1 MRVTEAPPL
10 SVYLHLPWCLA
21 KCPYCDFNSHRV
33 PEQPEQARLSYVEAL
48 ERDIAAQA
56 PLVSGRAVTTVFLG
70 GGTPS
75 LFSPYEIGRVLH
87 TCSQHLSIEPDAEV
101 TMEVNPGALER
112 GSFEGYR
119 AAGVN
124 RVSIGGQSFDAGQLR
139 RLGRLHD
146 PEAIRRA
153 VSDARA
159 AGFERINVDVMYG
172 LPGQDEA
179 GAVADA
185 RAAVALD
192 LSHVS
197 HYQLTLEPNTVFHAN
212 PPELPGEDAIAD
224 MMAATEQVFEDAG
237 LARYEV
243 SALAA
248 EGEACRHNLNYW
260 QFGDYLGVGAGAHGK
275 LTRNGAV
282 ARLLRPANPRGYMQ
296 AVTAG
301 ADPVV
306 AAVAPSDLPF
316 EYMLNALRLV
326 DGFSL
331 ADYEARTGLSREG
344 VTETLE
350 AAAERG
356 LMVQSDDQKWRP
368 TALGRRFLNDLQAMF
383 LS

>member
-1 MRVTEAPPL
+1 MSDAPPL
-10 SVYLHLPWCLA
+10 SLYVHLPWCLA

-33 PEQPEQARLSYVEAL
+33 PERPEAARTAYVDAL

-56 PLVSGRAVTTVFLG
+56 PSVSGRSVSTIFLG

-75 LFSPYEIGRVLH
+75 LFAPAEIGRVLDA
-87 TCSQHLSIEPDAEV
+87 CSEHLAVDADAEI

-112 GSFEGYR
+112 GSFGGYR

-124 RVSIGGQSFDAGQLR
+124 RVSIGGQSFDARQLR

-146 PEAIRRA
+146 PDA
-153 VSDARA
+153 VRSAVADARA
-159 AGFERINVDVMYG
+159 AGFDRINVDLMYG

-179 GAVADA
+179 GAVTDA

-192 LSHVS
+192 ITHVS
-197 HYQLTLEPNTVFHAN
+197 HYQLTLEPNTVFHAH
-212 PPELPGEDAIAD
+212 PPQLPDDDAIAD
-224 MMAATEQVFEDAG
+224 MMSATERVFEGAG

-243 SALAA
+243 SALATA
-248 EGEACRHNLNYW
+248 GEACRHNVNYW
-260 QFGDYLGVGAGAHGK
+260 RFGDYLGAGAGAHGK
-275 LTRNGAV
+275 LTRGGAV
-282 ARLLRPANPRGYMQ
+282 LRLLRPASPRGYIEAM
-296 AVTAG
+296 VGG
-301 ADPVV
+301 AAPVE
-306 AAVAPSDLPF
+306 AAVERADLPF

-326 DGFSL
+326 EGFSL
-331 ADYEARTGLSREG
+331 AEYEARTGLARTSILA
-344 VTETLE
+344 TLE

-356 LMVQSDDQKWRP
+356 LMLQSNDHNWRP

>member
-1 MRVTEAPPL
+1 MSESPPL
-10 SVYLHLPWCLA
+10 SLYLHLPWCLA

-33 PEQPEQARLSYVEAL
+33 PERPEQARLAYVEAL
-48 ERDIAAQA
+48 ERDVAAQA
-56 PLVSGRAVTTVFLG
+56 PLVSGRAVGTVFIG

-87 TCSQHLSIEPDAEV
+87 ACAQHLSLAADAEI

-124 RVSIGGQSFDAGQLR
+124 RVSIGGQSFDPGQLK

-146 PEAIRRA
+146 PDAIRSA
-153 VSDARA
+153 VADARA

-172 LPGQDEA
+172 LPDQDEA

-212 PPELPGEDAIAD
+212 PPALPGDDAIAD
-224 MMAATEQVFEDAG
+224 MMAATEAVFEDAG

-243 SALAA
+243 SALATA
-248 EGEACRHNLNYW
+248 GEVCRHNINYW
-260 QFGDYLGVGAGAHGK
+260 QFGDYLGLGAGAHGK

-282 ARLLRPANPRGYMQ
+282 ARLLRPANPRGYME
-296 AVTAG
+296 AIKAG

-326 DGFSL
+326 DGFRL
-331 ADYEARTGLSREG
+331 ADYEARTGLSRDG
-344 VTETLE
+344 IVPTLE
-350 AAAERG
+350 AAAGRG
-356 LMVQSDDQKWRP
+356 LMVQSDDHNWRP
-368 TALGRRFLNDLQAMF
+368 TALGRRFLNDLQALL